1 MENTFRVTSG
11 EHGQRLDRVLARLLP
26 EFSRGA
32 IQKLVNGGCCHLDGQ
47 LQTSCSVRVREGQT
61 ISCILPD
68 TATELVP
75 EDGAVDIVWQDEHL
89 LVCNKVAGLTMHPCP
104 SCTENTL
111 VQRLLARFPSLGA
124 MEGQRPGIVHRIDK
138 DTSGLVIVALQEPVR
153 LALSEAFAR
162 REVHKEYLALVA
174 GVPPAQGESREPI
187 GRDPVRKTRMA
198 VVPPNHG
205 GRDAHSEW
213 RVLWTAPDESCALLG
228 VRIHTGRTHQIRVH
242 MAHAG
247 HPLLGD
253 AVYTPAGVRERAPRQ
268 MLHAWHLEFAHP
280 VTGEQVRLACPPP
293 ADMRDAALRSCA
305 VTQRVIVVGAPGCGK
320 SALVAALA
328 QRGLPVFSADACVAE
343 LYGPNGEAGRW
354 LAGMVG
360 PHVLDADGSVD
371 KRALFDAM
379 QRDTVLKRDVEAMVH
394 GLVRERLAA
403 FWQAQEQA
411 RQPVAVAEI
420 PLYLECGWRE
430 RHAVLVGVS
439 CPLETRFARLE
450 ATRGWS
456 REKIATLE
464 AWQWDVARK
473 EKACDILVDNSA
485 DLATL
490 EREATQLCDT
500 LARRRQEELA
510 AQARALDAIFNA

>member
-1 MENTFRVTSG
+1 MEHTFRVTAD

-32 IQKLVNGGCCHLDGQ
+32 IQKLVSGGCCLLAGQ
-47 LQTSCSVRVREGQT
+47 VQTSCSARVREGQDIVCT
-61 ISCILPD
+61 LPD
-68 TATELVP
+68 TASELAP

-104 SCTENTL
+104 SCMENTL
-111 VQRLLARFPSLGA
+111 VQRLLGRFPSLA
-124 MEGQRPGIVHRIDK
+124 SMDGQRPGIVHRIDK
-138 DTSGLVIVALQEPVR
+138 DTSGLVIVALREPVR
-153 LALSEAFAR
+153 LALSAAFAQ

-174 GVPPAQGESREPI
+174 GTPPARGESREPI

-205 GRDAHSEW
+205 GRNAHSEW
-213 RVLWTAPDESCALLG
+213 RVLWTAPDESCSLVG

-242 MAHAG
+242 MAHTG

-253 AVYTPAGVRERAPRQ
+253 AVYAPAAVQKRAPRQ
-268 MLHAWHLEFAHP
+268 MLHAWHLEFTHP
-280 VTGEQVRLACPPP
+280 VTREQIRLTCPPP
-293 ADMRDAALRSCA
+293 ADMRAAALQACS
-305 VTQRVIVVGAPGCGK
+305 VMQRVIVVGAPGCGK

-343 LYGPNGEAGRW
+343 LYGPHGEAGRW
-354 LAGMVG
+354 LASMAG
-360 PHVLDADGSVD
+360 PGVLGADGSVD
-371 KRALFDAM
+371 KSALFAAM
-379 QRDTVLKRDVEAMVH
+379 QRDAVLKRDVEAMVH

-411 RQPVAVAEI
+411 EQPAAVAEI

-439 CPLETRFARLE
+439 CPLETRIARLE
-450 ATRGWS
+450 TTRGWG
-456 REKIATLE
+456 REKIVTME
-464 AWQWDVARK
+464 SWQWDVVRK

-485 DLATL
+485 DLAAL
-490 EREATQLCDT
+490 EREATRLCET
-500 LARRRQEELA
+500 LARRRGQELD
-510 AQARALDAIFNA
+510 AQAGELDTIFNA